1 MSAQRLIR
9 AVVVGWLAV
18 GGGLLAQEKPEQM
31 AQRSDEAWLERVDA
45 SKYPESWQSASAMF
59 RSAVTEESWDKTIE
73 AVRTP
78 LGKVET
84 RKLMKATYTKTLPGA
99 PDGEYVVI
107 QYQTSFEHKKEA
119 VETVIS
125 TREKAGGWRLA
136 GYFIK

>member
-1 MSAQRLIR
+1 
-9 AVVVGWLAV
+9 
-18 GGGLLAQEKPEQM
+18 
-31 AQRSDEAWLERVDA
+31 
-45 SKYPESWQSASAMF
+45 MF

-125 TREKAGGWRLA
+125 TREKDGGWRLA